1 MNLKCLYSLYILII
15 NMATNIMNAL
25 ANAVSVV
32 NAVANAVA
40 NATSNASASANAS
53 ADAPQSAASASATAP
68 VPVPAADTIIISI
81 EGNIGTGKSTL
92 LATLKE
98 KYAADPSIH
107 FMAEPVDVWDTIVD
121 GQGVTILEKYYANQK
136 KYAFSFQM
144 MAYISRIAA
153 IRAALK
159 KKYRIIILERSV
171 YTDSAVFAKML
182 FHDQKIEDIEYMI
195 YMKWVDEFISDLP
208 PIKFI
213 YVQANPEV
221 SYERVLKS
229 GRAGETIPLAYL
241 QNCHKYHEE
250 WLLVENTQPLLLLNA
265 NVDVKNE
272 PGTLD
277 EWLANIYQFIK
288 V

>member
-1 MNLKCLYSLYILII
+1 MNLKLFYSLHILII
-15 NMATNIMNAL
+15 NMANNIMIAL

-32 NAVANAVA
+32 NTVANAVA
-40 NATSNASASANAS
+40 NATSAPHTADASAPHTASASAPTDASAPAAS
-53 ADAPQSAASASATAP
+53 ADS
-68 VPVPAADTIIISI
+68 IIISI

-98 KYAADPSIH
+98 KYAADPTIH

-121 GQGVTILEKYYANQK
+121 GKGVTILEKYYADQK

-213 YVQANPEV
+213 YVQADPEV
-221 SYERVLKS
+221 SYERVLKR
-229 GRAGETIPLAYL
+229 GRAGEVIPLAYL

-250 WLLVENTQPLLLLNA
+250 WLLIENKQPLLLLNA
-265 NVDVKNE
+265 NVDTKNE
-272 PGTLD
+272 PGTLAD
-277 EWLANIYQFIK
+277 WLESIDQFIK

>member
-1 MNLKCLYSLYILII
+1 
-15 NMATNIMNAL
+15 MANNIMYAL

-40 NATSNASASANAS
+40 NATSSANAPASASAS
-53 ADAPQSAASASATAP
+53 APAPHTASASATAP

-92 LATLKE
+92 LATLKD
-98 KYAADPSIH
+98 KYAADPTIH

-121 GQGVTILEKYYANQK
+121 GQGVTILEKYYADQK

-221 SYERVLKS
+221 SYERVIKR

-250 WLLVENTQPLLLLNA
+250 WLLVENKQPLLLLNA

-277 EWLANIYQFIK
+277 DWLSSIDQFIK